1 MASREAG
8 GESLAASLAGLAGPD
23 PTAQARALYAVRTRH
38 IKEPGGIEQFRT
50 RGGLKHVLNLLQNP
64 RARRSMDL
72 ALSILANCCTER
84 GSRKQVRQLGGIPPL
99 VTILKSISVDSIL
112 NRTAR
117 ALGNLA
123 LEPESACTIHD
134 SGALPHLVDVLK
146 NSQDGECL
154 QSVIRALRNLAD
166 TPSHRLSIA
175 QHGAIPPIVERL
187 SSPDETLVAAS
198 VRALSDFTKG
208 CSLDCAEQLSLSDGV
223 AKLVVLA
230 DHLTKVIHECALVTL
245 GNLCVQGVIR
255 PTIGNAGGIRCLVEK
270 MKEQNLVS
278 LPYIRALCLCCRE
291 AINRVRVREVGGLE
305 LLLTLVKD
313 ERYLQAHS
321 RIMAAFL
328 NYFYDEVALE
338 YLQANGLVP
347 LLVSRL
353 EALAESTSIA
363 AVGAEEED
371 EEDERYAASYDF
383 PTEYNRR
390 PDPEQQQQQGT
401 ESSSFQSLR
410 SWLLSEGY
418 IASPGDLSPQW
429 SPDNGNPELDPQYLE
444 GLVSPTLGL
453 RDDATSTI
461 EELLTQAH
469 PDAILTDETNCPIAA
484 QTPVDVT
491 GRELET
497 ANLLSSSAATL
508 ESLLSSPAADVPR
521 QLLVSEHTGN
531 RDPDSKMSSN
541 FCRRRR
547 SKSRSVLGTS
557 DCSLNFSE
565 ASTST
570 PLRVRCE
577 DRLAPAPYGG
587 EKIVT
592 PIQEIL
598 QASETLS
605 SSFYRQEETWG
616 PEAPLLLLLS
626 RFSQVVDPSS
636 TLVTDSTLR
645 GLLSYVA
652 RSVYPSPRC
661 LRLLNRLTCNPNCL
675 EAFIRT
681 SGVALIRAQLIL
693 GLSLED
699 ITTSLGGPPGEET
712 GDPMQESSH
721 QPQERWCDARMKE
734 LGETLIRNLS
744 VQAESPYGVGTLTH
758 LILSGSEVDKAACA
772 MALPLICRKESL
784 MRKLLLDGGGLA
796 LILDKLVTSSDPFFI
811 FTAAD
816 FLVTLVATFS
826 PVYAP
831 LERKQLHPVLLLPRP
846 TVKRARLEYDSSDST
861 SLMACPY
868 QRLVEAGQT
877 DLQFRLD
884 CGGMVGAVR
893 QQLLSGSDV
902 FQAMLGGEY
911 LESRQDTV
919 PICGISL
926 PVFCVLMH
934 FLHGCQEGEPCLVL
948 EGVRQALPEQGF
960 ESSVLGGAL
969 SAAGQYLLPELQ
981 SLLEDFV
988 CELLQLRS
996 LPSVYCFCEHYQNQ
1010 RLQHRCL
1017 RFLFHSSHQSLARG
1031 RCLSRLVQATSDQRV
1046 LLERLQAAVL
1056 GVL

>member
-8 GESLAASLAGLAGPD
+8 EELLAASLAGLSGSD

-50 RGGLKHVLNLLQNP
+50 RGGLKHVLNFLQNP

-84 GSRKQVRQLGGIPPL
+84 GSRTQVRQLGGIPPL
-99 VTILKSISVDSIL
+99 VTILKSINVDSIL

-123 LEPESACTIHD
+123 LEPESACTIHE

-166 TPSHRLSIA
+166 TPSHRLSIT

-187 SSPDETLVAAS
+187 SSPYETLVAAS

-223 AKLVVLA
+223 TKLVVLA
-230 DHLTKVIHECALVTL
+230 DHSTKAIHECALLTL

-255 PTIGNAGGIRCLVEK
+255 PTVGNAGGIRCLVEK

-313 ERYLQAHS
+313 ERYLQAHT

-328 NYFYDEVALE
+328 NFFYDEVALE
-338 YLQANGLVP
+338 YLLANGLVP

-353 EALAESTSIA
+353 EALAESTSMA
-363 AVGAEEED
+363 PVMGEE

-390 PDPEQQQQQGT
+390 PDPEQQQQGAG
-401 ESSSFQSLR
+401 SSSFQSLR

-418 IASPGDLSPQW
+418 IVSPGELSPQW
-429 SPDNGNPELDPQYLE
+429 SPDAGNPELDPQYLDDS
-444 GLVSPTLGL
+444 GSPTLGL
-453 RDDATSTI
+453 GDDAASTL
-461 EELLTQAH
+461 EELLTQDH
-469 PDAILTDETNCPIAA
+469 PDTGLVDETSCPIAEQRPGA
-484 QTPVDVT
+484 VT
-491 GRELET
+491 DPDLET
-497 ANLLSSSAATL
+497 INLLSSSAGTL
-508 ESLLSSPAADVPR
+508 ESLRSSPAADVSG
-521 QLLVSEHTGN
+521 QLPAGEHTGS
-531 RDPDSKMSSN
+531 RDPDSKMSST

-557 DCSLNFSE
+557 DCSLNFSD

-577 DRLAPAPYGG
+577 DRLAPAPDAGG
-587 EKIVT
+587 QLVT

-598 QASETLS
+598 QASEALS

-626 RFSQVVDPSS
+626 RFSQVVDPST
-636 TLVTDSTLR
+636 TLVTDATLR

-652 RSVYPSPRC
+652 KSVDPSPRC

-681 SGVALIRAQLIL
+681 YGAALIRSQLIL
-693 GLSLED
+693 GLSPKD
-699 ITTSLGGPPGEET
+699 ITTSLGDPDGEEP
-712 GDPMQESSH
+712 GNQVQESSYRL
-721 QPQERWCDARMKE
+721 QERWCVARKKE
-734 LGETLIRNLS
+734 LGEALIRNLS
-744 VQAESPYGVGTLTH
+744 VQAESPFGVGTLTH
-758 LILSGSEVDKAACA
+758 LILSGSEADKAACA

-796 LILDKLVTSSDPFFI
+796 LILDKLVTSSDPLFI

-816 FLVTLVATFS
+816 CLVTLVATFS
-826 PVYAP
+826 PVSEP
-831 LERKQLHPVLLLPRP
+831 LGRKLLPPVLLLASP
-846 TVKRARLEYDSSDST
+846 TVKRARLEVDSADST
-861 SLMACPY
+861 LRVACPY
-868 QRLVEAGQT
+868 QCLVEGGQT

-884 CGGMVGAVR
+884 CGRMVGAVR
-893 QQLLSGSDV
+893 QQLLSCSDV

-911 LESRQDTV
+911 LESRQDIV

-926 PVFCVLMH
+926 PVFGVLMH
-934 FLHGCQEGEPCLVL
+934 FLHGCQEGDPCLVL
-948 EGVRQALPEQGF
+948 EGVRRALPEQDF
-960 ESSVLGGAL
+960 ETSVLGGAL

-981 SLLEDFV
+981 LLLEDVV
-988 CELLQLRS
+988 CELLQLRI

-1017 RFLFHSSHQSLARG
+1017 RFLFHSSHQPMARG
-1031 RCLSRLVQATSDQRV
+1031 RCLSRLVQAASDQRV
-1046 LLERLQAAVL
+1046 LLERLRTAVL

>member
-8 GESLAASLAGLAGPD
+8 GESLAATLAGLAGPD
-23 PTAQARALYAVRTRH
+23 PTAQARALYAIRTRH
-38 IKEPGGIEQFRT
+38 IKEPGGIERFRA
-50 RGGLKHVLNLLQNP
+50 RGGLKYVLNLLQNP

-84 GSRKQVRQLGGIPPL
+84 GSRTQVRQLGGIPPL
-99 VTILKSISVDSIL
+99 VTILKSINVDSIL

-123 LEPESACTIHD
+123 LEPESARAIHE

-146 NSQDGECL
+146 NSQDIECL

-166 TPSHRLSIA
+166 TPSHRFSIT
-175 QHGAIPPIVERL
+175 QHCAIPPIAEKL
-187 SSPDETLVAAS
+187 SSSDETLVAAS

-208 CSLDCAEQLSLSDGV
+208 CSLDCAEQLSQSDGV

-230 DHLTKVIHECALVTL
+230 DHSTKAIHDCALITL
-245 GNLCVQGVIR
+245 SNICVQGVIR
-255 PTIGNAGGIRCLVEK
+255 PTVGNAGGIRCLVEK

-313 ERYLQAHS
+313 ERYLQAHT

-328 NYFYDEVALE
+328 NFFYDEVALE
-338 YLQANGLVP
+338 YLLANGLVP

-353 EALAESTSIA
+353 EALAESTSMA
-363 AVGAEEED
+363 PVMGEEEE

-390 PDPEQQQQQGT
+390 PDPEQQQQGA

-429 SPDNGNPELDPQYLE
+429 SPEAGSPELDPQYLD
-444 GLVSPTLGL
+444 GSGSPTLGL
-453 RDDATSTI
+453 RDDAASTL
-461 EELLTQAH
+461 EELLTQDN
-469 PDAILTDETNCPIAA
+469 PDTSLVDETSCPIRDQHPGA
-484 QTPVDVT
+484 VT
-491 GRELET
+491 DPELET
-497 ANLLSSSAATL
+497 INLLSSSAGTL
-508 ESLLSSPAADVPR
+508 ESLLSSPAADVPG
-521 QLLVSEHTGN
+521 QLPASEHTGS
-531 RDPDSKMSSN
+531 RDPDSKMSST

-547 SKSRSVLGTS
+547 SKSRSVLGTIDS
-557 DCSLNFSE
+557 SLNFSD

-570 PLRVRCE
+570 PIRVRCE
-577 DRLAPAPYGG
+577 DRLASAPDAGG
-587 EKIVT
+587 QLVT

-598 QASETLS
+598 QASEALS

-626 RFSQVVDPSS
+626 RFSQVVDPST
-636 TLVTDSTLR
+636 TLVTDATLR

-652 RSVYPSPRC
+652 RSVDPSPRC

-681 SGVALIRAQLIL
+681 YGAALIRTQLVL
-693 GLSLED
+693 GLSPKD
-699 ITTSLGGPPGEET
+699 ITTSLSDPNGEET
-712 GDPMQESSH
+712 GNPVQESSYR
-721 QPQERWCDARMKE
+721 PQERWRIARKKE

-744 VQAESPYGVGTLTH
+744 VQAESPFGVGTLTH
-758 LILSGSEVDKAACA
+758 LILSGSEADKAACT

-796 LILDKLVTSSDPFFI
+796 LILDKLVTSSDPLFI

-816 FLVTLVATFS
+816 CLVTLMATLS
-826 PVYAP
+826 PVSEP
-831 LERKQLHPVLLLPRP
+831 LERKLPPPVLLLPRP
-846 TVKRARLEYDSSDST
+846 TVKRARLEEDSSDST
-861 SLMACPY
+861 LRVACPY
-868 QRLVEAGQT
+868 QRLVEGGLT

-884 CGGMVGAVR
+884 CGRMVGAVR
-893 QQLLSGSDV
+893 QQLLSCSDV

-911 LESRQDTV
+911 LESRQDIV

-926 PVFCVLMH
+926 PVFGVLMH
-934 FLHGCQEGEPCLVL
+934 FLHGCQKGDPCLAL
-948 EGVRQALPEQGF
+948 EGVRQALPGQGF
-960 ESSVLGGAL
+960 ETSVLGGAL

-981 SLLEDFV
+981 SLLEDVV

-1017 RFLFHSSHQSLARG
+1017 RFLFHSSHQPMARG
-1031 RCLSRLVQATSDQRV
+1031 RCLSRLVQAASDQRV
-1046 LLERLQAAVL
+1046 LLQRLQAAVL